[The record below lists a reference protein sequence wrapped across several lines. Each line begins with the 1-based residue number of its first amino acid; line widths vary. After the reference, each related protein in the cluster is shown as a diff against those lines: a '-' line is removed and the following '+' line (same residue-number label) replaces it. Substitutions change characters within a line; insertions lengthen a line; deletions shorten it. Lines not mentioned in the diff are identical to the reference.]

1 MCPNQRREA
10 VLRNIRPRLSTFT
23 ALMFPFILVSS
34 LNTFTPISQLTWWL
48 IGFRAIRPLSH
59 LWKQHLLYSGLQK
72 VSWLSKI
79 IPTSHSFWDDDNAVN
94 KQTFS
99 PPDLYLHKLIHLQ
112 CNLQLN
118 LVRETVIV
126 LYWIL
131 MSARWTQTPL
141 YAVTVS
147 YDRRLKERVI
157 SAVSISPLIQRA
169 L

>member
-1 MCPNQRREA
+1 MTHWFQSHQA
-10 VLRNIRPRLSTFT
+10 FKSFMKTT
-23 ALMFPFILVSS
+23 SS
-34 LNTFTPISQLTWWL
+34 V
-48 IGFRAIRPLSH
+48 FRVA
-59 LWKQHLLYSGLQK
+59 K
-72 VSWLSKI
+72 VSYSTPKS
-79 IPTSHSFWDDDNAVN
+79 PQNHFQAPYSFWDGDNAVD

-99 PPDLYLHKLIHLQ
+99 PPDLYLHNLIHLQ

-118 LVRETVIV
+118 LVGETVIV

-157 SAVSISPLIQRA
+157 SAHFHFTADSKSTIKGTSRGWRYQCSCHCVIN
-169 L
+169 